1 MASEETKILEVKVET
16 SEAVK
21 KIAEYKLKIDGLKE
35 AEKQYKE
42 EVENGTMS
50 QKKYHEE
57 MTKSK
62 IESKSYKEAI
72 NILEKQVKSQVK
84 AQNDNSKIM
93 KEVNVLLE
101 ANIGSIAEAEAA
113 NKALR
118 EAVRNLTLTNN
129 EAYDMRNKLNAK
141 IEQNTAFIKR
151 NTDSYVQQKMTI
163 GDYKEQIKLAIFEI
177 KNGEKGFKNLGI
189 VAKGFGNILRTSV
202 RDSVKEVASG
212 VTTMIKGFVGAQAV
226 IGLFQNLVGLLKDG
240 INTAIKFEEANSK
253 LAAILGVT
261 AKETKELQA
270 QARELGATTQYTAD
284 QATNLQIELAKLG
297 FTMREIQDSTKY
309 ILLFAQATGSDLAE
323 AASLAGASLRMFD
336 ADTVETERYVSAMAV
351 ATTKSALSFSYLATA
366 LPIVGPVAKS
376 FNFTIED
383 TLSLLGKL
391 ADSGF
396 DASSA
401 ATATRNI
408 FLNLADVNGKLAK
421 SLGKPISSLDELAE
435 GLIALREKG
444 IDLNKALELTDKRS
458 VAAFNS
464 FLTAADKIK
473 PLRDSVT
480 DVGEGLAKMA
490 DEMSNNTAGA
500 IKTLSSAWDELMIS
514 INGNTTAIRTFVE
527 TLTNGVKWITSFVK
541 STEQLTEE
549 QIRNAKLMG
558 ESSVDE
564 KVVKKNIEAI
574 ERVRDAYIK
583 SGIDENEALEKAKQ
597 ERIEILERNLKQE
610 EELADKFYQKNQ
622 EARKAYE
629 DASFLKQ
636 GLGLEKSDAELI
648 EEINDYWDKYTKQL
662 SYIAALKKQIDI
674 VQKQSNDEKDKTKN
688 KPIIITHE
696 QLEKEKEAIR
706 QLEDSLL
713 SLIDNN
719 SEKQREQIA
728 KSYDVEIALLK
739 KRLSTEKGLTEEAQ
753 NEILSIIKG
762 KEKQKQ
768 EAIAKVS
775 IVDADLEAERQR
787 TILTYDREIEDLK
800 KRLQTEQDLT
810 AKAREAINETIK
822 AKEKQKETELDKLND
837 EAISREVER
846 QQKLIQLQLEGV
858 KEGTRQEH
866 ELRMQQLQSQR
877 EAELQD
883 KTLTEQMKLAIVQKY
898 EKLMSDET
906 ARYANE
912 TSQKQMDAIKVRFE
926 TAMEQ
931 AYGNE
936 KEILRIQMEQRKAE
950 LDAIQQMEGESLEE
964 FNLRRLQAENDYLD
978 AKKDLRDKEVEI
990 EQSKLQAMSD
1000 ITGGLIS
1007 LMEAIGEEN
1016 KAMAVASKVLA
1027 LAEIA
1032 INTGKAIAAG
1042 VAEAVKIGF
1051 PQNIAAIATTVATVL
1066 ANIATAIKTVKSAK
1080 FATGGDV
1087 VGAGTGTSDSIPAM
1101 LSNGESVLTAKAT
1114 SMFAPILSA
1123 MNQAGGGVPINGQKT
1138 GNQAMGEDMLAR
1150 AFAKGV
1156 AGLPN
1161 PVVSVV
1167 DINNTAKRVEV
1178 IENINVI

>member
-1 MASEETKILEVKVET
+1 MAAEETKILEVKVET

-21 KIAEYKLKIDGLKE
+21 KIAAYKTKIDGLKE
-35 AEKQYKE
+35 AEKQYKK
-42 EVENGTMS
+42 EVEDGTMT
-50 QKKYHEE
+50 QKQYHEE
-57 MTKSK
+57 MTKSR
-62 IESKSYKEAI
+62 IESKTYKEAI
-72 NILEKQVKSQVK
+72 NVLEKQVKSQVK
-84 AQNDNSKIM
+84 AQKDNSKIM
-93 KEVNVLLE
+93 KEVNGLLE
-101 ANIGSIAEAEAA
+101 SNISSIVEAEAA

-118 EAVRNLTLTNN
+118 EAVRNLTITSNDDYNL
-129 EAYDMRNKLNAK
+129 RNKLNAK

-163 GDYKEQIKLAIFEI
+163 GDYKEQIKLAIVEI

-189 VAKGFGNILRTSV
+189 VAKGFGDILKTGV
-202 RDSVKEVASG
+202 KNSVKEVTSG
-212 VTTMIKGFVGAQAV
+212 VSNMIKGFVGAQAV
-226 IGLFQNLVGLLKDG
+226 LGLIQKLTALFKDG

-261 AKETKELQA
+261 AKETKQLQL

-297 FTMREIQDSTKY
+297 FTMKEIQDSTKY

-336 ADTVETERYVSAMAV
+336 ADTAETERYVSAMAV

-421 SLGKPISSLDELAE
+421 SLGKPVSSLDELAD
-435 GLIALREKG
+435 GLVALREKG
-444 IDLNKALELTDKRS
+444 IDLNEALELTDKRS
-458 VAAFNS
+458 VAAFNA

-514 INGNTTAIRTFVE
+514 INGNTTAIRGFVE
-527 TLTNGVKWITSFVK
+527 TLTSGVKWITSFVK
-541 STEQLTEE
+541 STEQLAEE

-558 ESSVDE
+558 ENSVDE
-564 KVVKKNIEAI
+564 KVVQKNIEAV

-622 EARKAYE
+622 EARKVYE

-636 GLGLEKSDAELI
+636 GLGLEKSDAKLI

-662 SYIAALKKQIDI
+662 SYIASLKKQIDI
-674 VQKQSNDEKDKTKN
+674 IQKQSNKEKDKTKN
-688 KPIIITHE
+688 KSIIVTPE
-696 QLEKEKEAIR
+696 QLDKEKVAIR
-706 QLEDSLL
+706 QLEDALL
-713 SLIDNN
+713 NLIESN
-719 SEKQREQIA
+719 SEKQRKQIA
-728 KSYDVEIALLK
+728 
-739 KRLSTEKGLTEEAQ
+739 LS
-753 NEILSIIKG
+753 
-762 KEKQKQ
+762 
-768 EAIAKVS
+768 
-775 IVDADLEAERQR
+775 
-787 TILTYDREIEDLK
+787 YDREIEDLK
-800 KRLQTEQDLT
+800 IRLNTEKDLT
-810 AKAREAINETIK
+810 EKARNAILEIIK
-822 AKEKQKETELDKLND
+822 AKEIQKEAELDKLND
-837 EAISREVER
+837 EAIAKEVER
-846 QQKLIQLQLEGV
+846 KQKLIQLQLEAV
-858 KEGTRQEH
+858 KEGSNKEF
-866 ELRMQQLQSQR
+866 ELKMEQLKLQR
-877 EAELQD
+877 DAELQD
-883 KTLTEQMKLAIVQKY
+883 KELTEQMKLAIVAKY
-898 EKLMSDET
+898 DKLMSDAT
-906 ARYANE
+906 IKHNQDVAN
-912 TSQKQMDAIKVRFE
+912 KQAEALRIQFE

-936 KEILRIQMEQRKAE
+936 QEILRIQMEQKKAE
-950 LDAIQQMEGESLEE
+950 LDAIQQMEGESLEA
-964 FNLRRLQAENDYLD
+964 FNLRKLQANNAYLD
-978 AKKDLRDKEVEI
+978 SKQALKDKEVQI
-990 EQSKLQAMSD
+990 EQEKLQAMSD
-1000 ITGGLIS
+1000 VTGSLIS
-1007 LMEAIGEEN
+1007 LIDAVGESN
-1016 KAMAVASKVLA
+1016 KAAAVASKVLA
-1027 LAEIA
+1027 LAQIA
-1032 INTGKAIAAG
+1032 IETGKAIASG
-1042 VAEAVKIGF
+1042 VAEAIKIGF
-1051 PQNIAAIATTVATVL
+1051 PQNLAAIATTIATVI
-1066 ANIATAIKTVKSAK
+1066 ANMATAIKTVKSAK

-1087 VGAGTGTSDSIPAM
+1087 KGAGTGTSDSIPAM
-1101 LSNGESVLTAKAT
+1101 LSNGESVLTARAT

-1123 MNQAGGGVPINGQKT
+1123 FNQAGGGVPIYGQQT
-1138 GNQAMGEDMLAR
+1138 GTQAMGEDMLAR

-1156 AGLPN
+1156 ASMPN
-1161 PVVSVV
+1161 PVVSVEEISNV
-1167 DINNTAKRVEV
+1167 TNRVKV
-1178 IENINVI
+1178 IENLNQI